1 MHHVVGGVRA
11 GDAQIEHGDLRL
23 LDRAISA
30 IDPHGSP
37 GPQPPRLSAACL
49 GHRLLRMRSRRRGGR
64 TQAGR
69 SPRRANQRCTRGSI
83 VISPSP
89 DAAPSDRYAA
99 LTARAAIG
107 RSVTSDGSP
116 GWCVRASGVSMGERP
131 RSLLIK
137 TAADAGGA
145 HMEAELNPAQRL
157 HALGQSLWLD
167 SINRVM
173 LRTGALARYV
183 RELAVT
189 GLTSNPTILGHA
201 MAAGSDY
208 DGSLTRLAGEG
219 VTGAQ
224 DLVYAL
230 ALEDL
235 AEAAALFRPEWEQS
249 GGVDGYVSLEVPPD
263 VAYDA
268 AATVALARRLHD
280 QAGFPNLLVKIPGT
294 PPGLTAMEEAITAG
308 VGVNVTLLF
317 SDSHYLRTADAYLR
331 ALERRHR
338 DGLDLA
344 VPSVASV
351 FISRWDAA
359 ADPLLPPALHGSLG
373 PAMAQKTYASHV
385 QLLADQRWQALA
397 QAGALPQRV
406 LWASTSTKNPDL
418 PDTYYLGR
426 LAAPDTIDTVP
437 EKTLLAFADHGSLDE
452 RLEPDYAA
460 AERAISA
467 AADAG
472 LDADALAERLQR
484 HGAGAFTADWA
495 ALLTAIDDKTAKP
508 TT

>member
-1 MHHVVGGVRA
+1 
-11 GDAQIEHGDLRL
+11 
-23 LDRAISA
+23 
-30 IDPHGSP
+30 
-37 GPQPPRLSAACL
+37 
-49 GHRLLRMRSRRRGGR
+49 
-64 TQAGR
+64 
-69 SPRRANQRCTRGSI
+69 
-83 VISPSP
+83 
-89 DAAPSDRYAA
+89 
-99 LTARAAIG
+99 
-107 RSVTSDGSP
+107 
-116 GWCVRASGVSMGERP
+116 MGERP
-131 RSLLIK
+131 RSPLIK

-208 DGSLTRLAGEG
+208 DGSLARVAGEG

-235 AEAAALFRPEWEQS
+235 AAAASLFLPEWERT
-249 GGVDGYVSLEVPPD
+249 GGTDGYVSLEVPPD
-263 VAYDA
+263 LAYDA
-268 AATVALARRLHD
+268 TATVALARRLHE

-308 VGVNVTLLF
+308 IGVNVTLLF
-317 SDSHYLRTADAYLR
+317 SDTHYLRTADAYVR
-331 ALERRHR
+331 ALQRRH
-338 DGLDLA
+338 DAGLDLA

-351 FISRWDAA
+351 FISRWDSA
-359 ADPLLPPALHGSLG
+359 ADPLLPPALHGVLG
-373 PAMAQKTYASHV
+373 LAMAQQTYASHL
-385 QLLADQRWQALA
+385 QLLSDQRWQALA
-397 QAGALPQRV
+397 EAGARPQRV

-426 LAAPDTIDTVP
+426 LAAPNTIDTVP
-437 EKTLLAFADHGSLDE
+437 EKTLLAFADHGTPDE
-452 RLEPDYAA
+452 RLDPDYAA

-467 AADAG
+467 VADAG
-472 LDADALAERLQR
+472 VDVDALAERLQR
-484 HGAGAFTADWA
+484 QGAGAFSADWA
-495 ALLTAIDDKTAKP
+495 ALLTAIEEKAGKLKP
-508 TT
+508 GASGSA